1 MTVIIMSYTP
11 AARTATIHL
20 EDGTILTVPVLVDF
34 TNYIGQTA
42 AYDNGLLTLTPQ
54 PPVTIVSADP
64 TTIID
69 GTLIYNTTA
78 AALKVGRSGAWVTI

>member
-1 MTVIIMSYTP
+1 MSYTP
-11 AARTATIHL
+11 AARTATILL

-54 PPVTIVSADP
+54 PPVTIV
-64 TTIID
+64 
-69 GTLIYNTTA
+69 
-78 AALKVGRSGAWVTI
+78 